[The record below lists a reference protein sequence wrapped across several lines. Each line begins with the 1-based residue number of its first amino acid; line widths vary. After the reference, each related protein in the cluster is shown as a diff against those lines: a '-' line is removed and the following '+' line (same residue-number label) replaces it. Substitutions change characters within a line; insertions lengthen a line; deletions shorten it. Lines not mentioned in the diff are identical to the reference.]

1 MICQYVV
8 LFTVYSFFG
17 WIFEC
22 TYCTFKTNRWEN
34 RGFLFGPIIPIYGF
48 GAIAASIV
56 FGLIPQVKTAGLN
69 LWQIFL
75 VCAVG
80 SAILEYITSFLLE
93 KIFHAVWW
101 DYSNMPLN
109 LNGRICLPATCGF
122 GAAGVLIVK
131 YLIPFVESLHMEGH
145 SILNQILA
153 LAFMALLGGDLT
165 LTVDTLIHL
174 VDRLEGYEKEFNDRM
189 ENLYQSI
196 EDRGLAIKEK
206 GEAVKLKTE
215 EHREAIAAKARTY
228 AEQMSFYQRYE
239 MRNIKHMT
247 RERTTRISD
256 VVKEHLDKLK
266 ELKPN
271 STEVKSVESKE
282 TEKKDGEQ

>member
-93 KIFHAVWW
+93 KIFHAVWRL
-101 DYSNMPLN
+101 DTDSRYSDTSGGQA
-109 LNGRICLPATCGF
+109 GRL
-122 GAAGVLIVK
+122 
-131 YLIPFVESLHMEGH
+131 
-145 SILNQILA
+145 
-153 LAFMALLGGDLT
+153 
-165 LTVDTLIHL
+165 
-174 VDRLEGYEKEFNDRM
+174 
-189 ENLYQSI
+189 
-196 EDRGLAIKEK
+196 
-206 GEAVKLKTE
+206 
-215 EHREAIAAKARTY
+215 
-228 AEQMSFYQRYE
+228 
-239 MRNIKHMT
+239 
-247 RERTTRISD
+247 RERNQR
-256 VVKEHLDKLK
+256 
-266 ELKPN
+266 PY
-271 STEVKSVESKE
+271 
-282 TEKKDGEQ
+282 GEFIPVD